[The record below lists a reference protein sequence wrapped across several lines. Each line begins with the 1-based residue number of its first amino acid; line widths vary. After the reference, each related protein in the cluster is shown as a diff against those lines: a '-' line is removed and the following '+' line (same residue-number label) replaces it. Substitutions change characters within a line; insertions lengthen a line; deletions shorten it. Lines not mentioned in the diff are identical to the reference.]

1 MILAI
6 VSFLGTG
13 VVEADGGNDGLRED
27 FVSMGRQH
35 LLQLDLSNVFVGVF
49 PAGGRPPQRID
60 FPYVVA
66 KGGGD
71 DGGEQEIVPLPQFL
85 TRNVE
90 GGLQDVVGVVVE
102 GDALEDFEEV
112 LMLPQVPVLAIR
124 HFARPADH
132 RGGVAA
138 LIEQPEQLIEDLHRG
153 DLSEEGP
160 VGSDEGLVVF
170 YPPFGVQRGRLIE
183 DAGEGR
189 LSNRRALTVLAVSAR
204 ERFSE

>member
-1 MILAI
+1 
-6 VSFLGTG
+6 
-13 VVEADGGNDGLRED
+13 
-27 FVSMGRQH
+27 MGA
-35 LLQLDLSNVFVGVF
+35 F
-49 PAGGRPPQRID
+49 PGGGRPPQRSC

-85 TRNVE
+85 LRNVE
-90 GGLQDVVGVVVE
+90 GSLQDVVRVVVE
-102 GDALEDFEEV
+102 GNALEDFEEV
-112 LMLPQVPVLAIR
+112 LMLPQIPILAIR
-124 HFARPADH
+124 HFPRPADH

-138 LIEQPEQLIEDLHRG
+138 LIEEPEQLIEDLHRG

-170 YPPFGVQRGRLIE
+170 YPPCGVQRGRLIE

-189 LSNRRALTVLAVSAR
+189 LGSLSGADCLC
-204 ERFSE
+204 RFSEGNIQRVSAFSEKPFCRGRTAPRGGFI